1 MFNSEPNQTKKRKV
15 VKVILNEKFIAAF
28 DELTKNDAANIQSY
42 QERRNEMIA
51 KQQDKLDNQ
60 NELRQG
66 IIDNDS
72 KKPASTA
79 YERLWASHPPGTQ
92 MQRKGSGKYE
102 RTAHRSKTG
111 NYSVS
116 RHVKQEAKRLKHMG
130 RQYMSMNNYIIQP
143 AKKVRL
149 FITFNVMLFYL
160 NFFNINIK

>member
-72 KKPASTA
+72 KKSASTA
-79 YERLWASHPPGTQ
+79 YERLWASLPPGTQ

-102 RTAHRSKTG
+102 RSEHRSKTG
-111 NYSVS
+111 NYSVT

-143 AKKVRL
+143 AKEVRL

-160 NFFNINIK
+160 KKF